1 MYILCETHIYQK
13 IWKMGGLRSK
23 PPKIYKFVILTNN
36 ITPPSVRI
44 LHSGRRLAF
53 FILLFPVAF
62 SYLSVNT
69 CAMGESEDTTSVLS
83 PPVRDLRAMSSA
95 RMNS

>member
-1 MYILCETHIYQK
+1 MR
-13 IWKMGGLRSK
+13 GK

-36 ITPPSVRI
+36 ITPPAVRI
-44 LHSGRRLAF
+44 LHSGRQFVF

>member
-1 MYILCETHIYQK
+1 MYILCEAHIYQK

-36 ITPPSVRI
+36 ITPPRCANFAQQAVI
-44 LHSGRRLAF
+44 CL

>member
-1 MYILCETHIYQK
+1 MYILCETHIYQN
-13 IWKMGGLRSK
+13 IWKMGGLRGK

-36 ITPPSVRI
+36 ITLPAVRI
-44 LHSGRRLAF
+44 LHSRRRLAF
-53 FILLFPVAF
+53 LSCYFLSQLL
-62 SYLSVNT
+62 YLSVNT